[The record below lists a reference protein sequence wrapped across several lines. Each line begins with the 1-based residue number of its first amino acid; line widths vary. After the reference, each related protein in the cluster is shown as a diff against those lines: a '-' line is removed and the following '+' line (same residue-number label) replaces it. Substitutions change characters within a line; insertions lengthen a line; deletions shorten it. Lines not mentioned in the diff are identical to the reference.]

1 MDEALGLGLP
11 LARNSK
17 SHELEGCMA
26 KHLQSLQIDAK
37 QAGCWR
43 NSSAIIAEGR
53 RSADRRSIITTYT
66 LTLE

>member
-26 KHLQSLQIDAK
+26 KHLRSLQIDAK

-43 NSSAIIAEGR
+43 NSSAIIADGSKKC
-53 RSADRRSIITTYT
+53 RSEEYNYYVHTNP
-66 LTLE
+66 